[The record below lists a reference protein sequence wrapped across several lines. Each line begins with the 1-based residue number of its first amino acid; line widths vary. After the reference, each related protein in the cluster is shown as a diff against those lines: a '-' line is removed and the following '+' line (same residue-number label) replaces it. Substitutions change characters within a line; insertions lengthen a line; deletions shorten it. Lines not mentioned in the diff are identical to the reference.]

1 MQIHTFAEV
10 ISPEIDN
17 ALYRATIENLQ
28 TLGTP
33 IKAEFPGEIPM
44 PAAKLAAIFPQ
55 FYCVTVGAPAA
66 AQAPT
71 ETPTDAPTGA
81 QNAAAKKAS
90 YRYVVVL
97 DGQELSAETAATL
110 GDLPLICLI
119 DAQKHPQE
127 AAQAEN
133 WAARYAWQVL
143 VCEKDGRWT
152 LHQKAHAPCTLPTF
166 AQTETASNTGANS
179 ETETTITTGVTSETA
194 GFANWAGFV
203 AGFLNALSAGLEIE
217 RAALFAQYITAGMGD
232 FPSGLL
238 P

>member
-17 ALYRATIENLQ
+17 ALYRAIIENLQ

-33 IKAEFPGEIPM
+33 VKTEFPGEIPGS
-44 PAAKLAAIFPQ
+44 AVKIAAIFPQ
-55 FYCVTVGAPAA
+55 FYCVTASAPAA
-66 AQAPT
+66 EQIP
-71 ETPTDAPTGA
+71 EDSPTDL
-81 QNAAAKKAS
+81 QNATGKNAP
-90 YRYVVVL
+90 YQYVAVL
-97 DGQELSAETAATL
+97 ESQKFSVEAATL

-119 DAQKHPQE
+119 DAQTHPQE

-133 WAARYAWQVL
+133 WAAKYPWQVL

-152 LHQKAHAPCTLPTF
+152 LHRKAHTPRTLPAFT
-166 AQTETASNTGANS
+166 QTETAGNTGSTSDIGTTITSGANS
-179 ETETTITTGVTSETA
+179 ETT

-203 AGFLNALSAGLEIE
+203 AGFLNALSAGLDIE
-217 RAALFAQYITAGMGD
+217 RAALFAQYIAAGMGD

-238 P
+238 S

>member
-17 ALYRATIENLQ
+17 ALYRAIIENLQ

-33 IKAEFPGEIPM
+33 VKAEFPEEIPG
-44 PAAKLAAIFPQ
+44 PAAKIAAIFPQ
-55 FYCVTVGAPAA
+55 FYCVTTSAPAA
-66 AQAPT
+66 EQIPA
-71 ETPTDAPTGA
+71 DAPTDP
-81 QNAAAKKAS
+81 QNATGKNAP

-97 DGQELSAETAATL
+97 EGQKFSVETAATL

-119 DAQKHPQE
+119 DTQKHPQE

-133 WAARYAWQVL
+133 WATRYAWQVL

-152 LHQKAHAPCTLPTF
+152 LHQKAHTPCTLPTF
-166 AQTETASNTGANS
+166 AQIKTASNTGANS
-179 ETETTITTGVTSETA
+179 ETETTITTGVTSETG

-203 AGFLNALSAGLEIE
+203 AGFLNALSAGLDIE

>member
-28 TLGTP
+28 ALGTP
-33 IKAEFPGEIPM
+33 VKAEFPGEIPG
-44 PAAKLAAIFPQ
+44 AVAKIAAICPQ
-55 FYCVTVGAPAA
+55 FYCVTASAPAA
-66 AQAPT
+66 EQIPADS
-71 ETPTDAPTGA
+71 PTDV
-81 QNAAAKKAS
+81 QNATGKNAP
-90 YRYVVVL
+90 YRYLAVL
-97 DGQELSAETAATL
+97 DGQKFSVETVATL

-119 DAQKHPQE
+119 DAQTHPQE

-133 WAARYAWQVL
+133 WAAKYPWQVL

-152 LHQKAHAPCTLPTF
+152 LHRKAHTPRTLPAF
-166 AQTETASNTGANS
+166 AQTETAGNTGATTDIETTITSGANS
-179 ETETTITTGVTSETA
+179 ETT

-203 AGFLNALSAGLEIE
+203 AGFLNALSAGLDIE
-217 RAALFAQYITAGMGD
+217 RAALFAQYIAAGMGD

-238 P
+238 S